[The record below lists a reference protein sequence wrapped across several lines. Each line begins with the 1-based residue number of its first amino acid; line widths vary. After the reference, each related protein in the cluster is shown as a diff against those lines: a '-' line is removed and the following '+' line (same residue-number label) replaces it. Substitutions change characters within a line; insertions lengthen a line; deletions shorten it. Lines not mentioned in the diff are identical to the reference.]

1 MAGRLVESLHAPFEP
16 EDFSDS
22 YRERVRQLIEA
33 KARGETPEIEPDA
46 AARSGRR
53 SDGRA
58 RGQLGGVGALMAR
71 SLWTGSL
78 SFGLVNVPV
87 ALVSG
92 VRDLKLHFHQL
103 HEKDSSPIEL
113 QRWCPR
119 DKAEVPIE
127 EVAHSYETDDGTTV
141 IVSDLELEAIAPERT
156 RTIEI
161 EQFVDLDD
169 VDPILYDHPYFLVP
183 AGEDDGTL
191 RAYALLT
198 EVMAGTDRAALGRFV
213 MRAKEYL
220 ALVRARDGVLSL
232 TTMRFA
238 DEIRSVKGIDTA
250 AGKTH
255 RPKPK
260 ELNAATAVIE
270 ELTADWEP
278 DRYKDRYRQRLQ
290 RVVTRKAK
298 GETITAP
305 ETHADARG
313 PARPDGGAGE
323 DTRGADRRRPQGHR
337 GQRIENQERAK
348 PNRGGYRVSLTAAPL
363 RPARQRAPVSGR
375 TVAPRSDR

>member
-1 MAGRLVESLHAPFEP
+1 
-16 EDFSDS
+16 
-22 YRERVRQLIEA
+22 
-33 KARGETPEIEPDA
+33 
-46 AARSGRR
+46 
-53 SDGRA
+53 
-58 RGQLGGVGALMAR
+58 MAR

-92 VRDLKLHFHQL
+92 VRDQKLHFHQL

-169 VDPILYDHPYFLVP
+169 VDPTLYDHPYFLMP
-183 AGEDDGTL
+183 AGDDDGTL

-238 DEIRSVKGIDTA
+238 DEVRSVKGIDTA

-260 ELNAATAVIE
+260 ELNAAKAVIE
-270 ELTADWEP
+270 ELTDDWDP
-278 DRYKDRYRQRLQ
+278 DRFKDHYRQRLQ
-290 RVVTRKAK
+290 SVVQRKSK
-298 GETITAP
+298 GKTITAP
-305 ETHADARG
+305 ERQQT
-313 PARPDGGAGE
+313 PEVPPDLMEALEQSLAELTGDERKSRSTGN
-323 DTRGADRRRPQGHR
+323 RSRRSKQ
-337 GQRIENQERAK
+337 K
-348 PNRGGYRVSLTAAPL
+348 TKS
-363 RPARQRAPVSGR
+363 
-375 TVAPRSDR
+375 

>member
-1 MAGRLVESLHAPFEP
+1 
-16 EDFSDS
+16 
-22 YRERVRQLIEA
+22 
-33 KARGETPEIEPDA
+33 
-46 AARSGRR
+46 
-53 SDGRA
+53 
-58 RGQLGGVGALMAR
+58 MAR

-92 VRDLKLHFHQL
+92 VRDLNLHFHQL

-119 DKAEVPIE
+119 DKAEVPID
-127 EVAHSYETDDGTTV
+127 EVAHSYETEDGTTV

-169 VDPILYDHPYFLVP
+169 LDPTLYDHPYFLMP
-183 AGEDDGTL
+183 AGKDDGTL

-238 DEIRSVKGIDTA
+238 DEIRSLKGVDTA
-250 AGKTH
+250 TGKSH

-260 ELNAATAVIE
+260 ELNAAAAVIE
-270 ELTADWEP
+270 ELTADWDP
-278 DRYKDRYRQRLQ
+278 DRFKDRYRQRLQ
-290 RVVTRKAK
+290 RVVSRKAK
-298 GETITAP
+298 GKTITAP
-305 ETHADARG
+305 EAQPT
-313 PARPDGGAGE
+313 PEVPPDLMEALEKSLAELTG
-323 DTRGADRRRPQGHR
+323 D
-337 GQRIENQERAK
+337 GQRTRSKGKGSRRGKQKAK
-348 PNRGGYRVSLTAAPL
+348 
-363 RPARQRAPVSGR
+363 SG
-375 TVAPRSDR
+375 